1 MRLFNIP
8 KPEGGKDWV
17 GKLGRCMM
25 HSFLRILVVLFAY
38 IPTHLSYGASE
49 QVTNGKPFKELQNQL
64 KTLTAENAELKDR
77 VSDLSDPSAKYPY
90 VEQVSLGNGMT
101 KTVLFKINE
110 WSYKGTDNGTL
121 DSGTG
126 PLINALGKFTATYD
140 FYYGGIRTYYKYA
153 EPRVPPLY
161 DCPFGGEAD
170 PIPMNRENS
179 AYLVQ
184 YSLHNLTGG
193 MMFDNI
199 SRDAGLYRCQD
210 NATGHPQLFKVLSG
224 RGVGKFS
231 CIESAFLYGYTWGGY
246 DPSFSPPV
254 SFDDTIW
261 YGAYPGGYTGRFR
274 PETNG
279 LTGTSYI
286 EIIAPDGCIPEK

>member
-1 MRLFNIP
+1 
-8 KPEGGKDWV
+8 
-17 GKLGRCMM
+17 M
-25 HSFLRILVVLFAY
+25 HSFSRILSLLLLGVLP
-38 IPTHLSYGASE
+38 IQSSYAGSKD
-49 QVTNGKPFKELQNQL
+49 VPNGQAFKQLQDEITSL
-64 KTLTAENAELKDR
+64 KAQIL
-77 VSDLSDPSAKYPY
+77 DLRDPSAKYPY
-90 VEQVSLGNGMT
+90 VEQVSLGDGMT

-110 WSYKGTDNGTL
+110 WSYKATDNNGL

-126 PLINALGKFTATYD
+126 PLINALGKFTATYE
-140 FYYGGIRTYYKYA
+140 FYYGGIGSYGNYP

-170 PIPMNRENS
+170 PIRMNSEDG

-193 MMFDNI
+193 IMFDNV
-199 SRDAGLYRCQD
+199 SRDAGLYRCRD
-210 NATGHPQLFKVLSG
+210 NLSGHPQLFKVLSG
-224 RGVGKFS
+224 RGFGKLG
-231 CIESAFLYGYTWGGY
+231 CIESAFLHGYTWGGY

-261 YGAYPGGYTGRFR
+261 RGPYPGGYTGRFR

-279 LTGTSYI
+279 LPGTSYI